1 MSAERIRDAGDGGE
15 DWGAGEIRRALGR
28 LEGAVNALSDKV
40 VVQAVYEVEQREQD
54 NQIRQIVL
62 RLAEDRAEYRNAL
75 VKENAEREAWQASMV
90 GRIWWLVALGVS
102 SLIGTLGMVA
112 SIWGTLHN

>member
-1 MSAERIRDAGDGGE
+1 M
-15 DWGAGEIRRALGR
+15 RRALGR
-28 LEGAVNALSDKV
+28 LEGAVNGLREKV

-75 VKENAEREAWQASMV
+75 VKENAEREEWQASMV
-90 GRIWWLVALGVS
+90 GRMWWLVALAATSAIGLLGV
-102 SLIGTLGMVA
+102 VA
-112 SIWGTLHN
+112 SIWGTLHK